1 MIKRDWVYGT
11 GGVGV
16 EGPYLLYLL
25 SITARICLRLLPSF
39 IIFIT
44 SRVMPMQ
51 MLQARLIR
59 SKTGF
64 AGVELSLK

>member
-1 MIKRDWVYGT
+1 
-11 GGVGV
+11 
-16 EGPYLLYLL
+16 LLYVM
-25 SITARICLRLLPSF
+25 SIWARICLRLLPSS

-51 MLQARLIR
+51 MSQARLIR

-64 AGVELSLK
+64 SDVESSLK